1 MLDACSYF
9 PPSPQVP
16 KSPSLPVPNSQLPTQ
31 MNQTKTTSTEIFS
44 MDDFA
49 KALDAEAVSFEKDQ
63 LVRGKIHSYDSDGVY
78 VDINGKSLA
87 FVPAEEVA
95 ADESADLSALLPIG
109 DEQEFLII
117 REQNADG
124 QVTLSKRQLQVR
136 YAWNQVGDIQS
147 NKESIQL
154 KVTGVNKGGVTV
166 NFQGIRGFIPR
177 SQLLE
182 RDHQS
187 LVGTSIPGVII
198 EADREKN
205 KLVFSQRQATRT
217 ANFSQLELG
226 QLVTGIIVGIKP
238 FGAFVEFD
246 GNTGLLY
253 IKQIS
258 QNRVEACEKLFTI
271 GQEIKAMIIDLD
283 EGGGKI
289 SLSTRVLENHPGEM
303 LEKMSE
309 VMESAEARSERAAKK
324 LFGN

>member
-1 MLDACSYF
+1 MN
-9 PPSPQVP
+9 
-16 KSPSLPVPNSQLPTQ
+16 KTQ
-31 MNQTKTTSTEIFS
+31 STATEIFS

-136 YAWNQVGDIQS
+136 YAWNQVDEIQS

-177 SQLLE
+177 SQLVE

-187 LVGTSIPGVII
+187 LVGTSIPGIII
-198 EADREKN
+198 EADKEKN

-217 ANFSQLELG
+217 ANFSQLERG
-226 QLVTGIIVGIKP
+226 QLVTGTIVGIKP
-238 FGAFVEFD
+238 FGAFVEFN
-246 GNTGLLY
+246 GNTGLIY

-258 QNRVEACEKLFTI
+258 ENRVEACEKIFTI

-283 EGGGKI
+283 EGNGKI
-289 SLSTRVLENHPGEM
+289 SLSTRVLENHAGEM

>member
-1 MLDACSYF
+1 M
-9 PPSPQVP
+9 
-16 KSPSLPVPNSQLPTQ
+16 TT
-31 MNQTKTTSTEIFS
+31 TKTTSAEIFS

-49 KALDAEAVSFEKDQ
+49 KALDAEVVSFEKDQ

-78 VDINGKSLA
+78 VDIKGKSLA
-87 FVPAEEVA
+87 FVPAAEVA

-124 QVTLSKRQLQVR
+124 QVTLSKRQLQVK
-136 YAWNQVGDIQS
+136 YAWNQVGEIQS

-154 KVTGVNKGGVTV
+154 RVTGVNKGGVTV

-177 SQLLE
+177 SQLVE

-187 LVGTSIPGVII
+187 LVGTSISAVII
-198 EADREKN
+198 EANQEKD

-217 ANFSQLELG
+217 ANFSQLEQG
-226 QLVTGIIVGIKP
+226 QLVTGIIVGLKP

-246 GNTGLLY
+246 GNTGLIY

-271 GQEIKAMIIDLD
+271 GQEIKAMIIELD
-283 EGGGKI
+283 EGNGKI

-303 LEKMSE
+303 IENMAE
-309 VMESAEARSERAAKK
+309 VMASAESRSERAAKK

>member
-1 MLDACSYF
+1 
-9 PPSPQVP
+9 
-16 KSPSLPVPNSQLPTQ
+16 
-31 MNQTKTTSTEIFS
+31 MNKTTSTSAEIFS

-49 KALDAEAVSFEKDQ
+49 KALDAEVVSFEKDQ

-87 FVPAEEVA
+87 FVPAAEVA

-124 QVTLSKRQLQVR
+124 QVTLSKLQLQMK
-136 YAWNQVGDIQS
+136 YAWNQVDDLQS

-154 KVTGVNKGGVTV
+154 RVTGVNKGGVTV

-177 SQLLE
+177 SQLVE

-187 LVGTSIPGVII
+187 LVGTVIPGIII
-198 EADREKN
+198 EADKDKD

-217 ANFSQLELG
+217 ANFSQLERG
-226 QLVTGIIVGIKP
+226 QLVTGTIVGIKP

-246 GNTGLLY
+246 GSTGLLY
-253 IKQIS
+253 VKQIS

-283 EGGGKI
+283 EGNGKI

-303 LEKMSE
+303 LENMAE

-324 LFGN
+324 LFRN

>member
-1 MLDACSYF
+1 MST
-9 PPSPQVP
+9 S
-16 KSPSLPVPNSQLPTQ
+16 
-31 MNQTKTTSTEIFS
+31 KTSSAEIFS

-49 KALDAEAVSFEKDQ
+49 KALDAEAVSFEKGN

-87 FVPAEEVA
+87 FVPAAEVA

-124 QVTLSKRQLQVR
+124 QVTLSKRQLQVK
-136 YAWNQVGDIQS
+136 YAWTQVGEIQS

-154 KVTGVNKGGVTV
+154 RVTGVNKGGVTV
-166 NFQGIRGFIPR
+166 SFQGIRGFIPR
-177 SQLLE
+177 SQLVE

-187 LVGTSIPGVII
+187 LVGTSISGVII
-198 EADREKN
+198 EANQETN
-205 KLVFSQRQATRT
+205 KLVFSQRQASRS

-226 QLVTGIIVGIKP
+226 QLVTGKVVGIKP
-238 FGAFVEFD
+238 FGVFVEFN
-246 GNTGLLY
+246 GNTGLIY

-258 QNRVEACEKLFTI
+258 HNRVEACEKVFTI
-271 GQEIKAMIIDLD
+271 EQEIKAMIIELD
-283 EGGGKI
+283 EGNGKI

-303 LEKMSE
+303 LENMAE
-309 VMESAEARSERAAKK
+309 VMESAAARSERAAKK

>member
-1 MLDACSYF
+1 MNKT
-9 PPSPQVP
+9 
-16 KSPSLPVPNSQLPTQ
+16 KS
-31 MNQTKTTSTEIFS
+31 TSTEIFS

-49 KALDAEAVSFEKDQ
+49 KALDAEAVNFEKDQ

-95 ADESADLSALLPIG
+95 ADESADLSALLPLG
-109 DEQEFLII
+109 DDQEFLII

-124 QVTLSKRQLQVR
+124 QVTLSKRQLQMK
-136 YAWNQVGDIQS
+136 YAWNQVDDLQS

-166 NFQGIRGFIPR
+166 NFQGIRGFVPR

-187 LVGTSIPGVII
+187 LVGTSIPGIII
-198 EADREKN
+198 EADKEKN
-205 KLVFSQRQATRT
+205 KLVFSQRQAART
-217 ANFSQLELG
+217 ANFSQLERG
-226 QLVTGIIVGIKP
+226 QLVTGTIVGLKP

-246 GNTGLLY
+246 GNTGLIY

-258 QNRVEACEKLFTI
+258 ESRVEDCEKVFTI

-283 EGGGKI
+283 EGNGKI
-289 SLSTRVLENHPGEM
+289 SLSTRVLENHAGEM

-309 VMESAEARSERAAKK
+309 VMESAAARSERAAKK
-324 LFGN
+324 LFGT

>member
-1 MLDACSYF
+1 MNKT
-9 PPSPQVP
+9 
-16 KSPSLPVPNSQLPTQ
+16 KS
-31 MNQTKTTSTEIFS
+31 TSAEIFS

-49 KALDAEAVSFEKDQ
+49 KALDAEAVNFEKDQ

-95 ADESADLSALLPIG
+95 ADESADLSALLPLG
-109 DEQEFLII
+109 DDQEFLII

-124 QVTLSKRQLQVR
+124 QVTLSKRQLQMK
-136 YAWNQVGDIQS
+136 YAWNQVDDLQS

-166 NFQGIRGFIPR
+166 NFQGIRGFVPR

-187 LVGTSIPGVII
+187 LVGTSIPGIII
-198 EADREKN
+198 EADKEKN
-205 KLVFSQRQATRT
+205 KLVFSQRQAART
-217 ANFSQLELG
+217 ANFSQLERG
-226 QLVTGIIVGIKP
+226 QLVTGTIVGLKP

-246 GNTGLLY
+246 GNTGLIY

-258 QNRVEACEKLFTI
+258 ESRVEDCEKVFTI

-283 EGGGKI
+283 EGNGKI
-289 SLSTRVLENHPGEM
+289 SLSTRVLENHAGEM

-309 VMESAEARSERAAKK
+309 VMESAAARSERAAKK
-324 LFGN
+324 LFGT

>member
-1 MLDACSYF
+1 
-9 PPSPQVP
+9 
-16 KSPSLPVPNSQLPTQ
+16 

-49 KALDAEAVSFEKDQ
+49 KALDAEAVNFEKDQ

-198 EADREKN
+198 EADKEKN

-246 GNTGLLY
+246 GNTGLIY

-283 EGGGKI
+283 EGNGKI

-303 LEKMSE
+303 LENMAE
-309 VMESAEARSERAAKK
+309 VMESAAARSERAAKK

>member
-1 MLDACSYF
+1 MN
-9 PPSPQVP
+9 
-16 KSPSLPVPNSQLPTQ
+16 KTQ
-31 MNQTKTTSTEIFS
+31 TSSAEIFS

-49 KALDAEAVSFEKDQ
+49 KALDAEAVNFEKDQ

-198 EADREKN
+198 EADKEKN

-246 GNTGLLY
+246 GNTGLIY

-283 EGGGKI
+283 EGNGKI

-303 LEKMSE
+303 LENMAE
-309 VMESAEARSERAAKK
+309 VMESAAARSERAAKK

>member
-1 MLDACSYF
+1 
-9 PPSPQVP
+9 
-16 KSPSLPVPNSQLPTQ
+16 
-31 MNQTKTTSTEIFS
+31 MNKTTSTSAEIFS

-49 KALDAEAVSFEKDQ
+49 KALDAEVVSFEKDQ

-87 FVPAEEVA
+87 FVPAAEVA

-124 QVTLSKRQLQVR
+124 QVTLSKLQLQMK
-136 YAWNQVGDIQS
+136 YAWNQVDDLQS

-154 KVTGVNKGGVTV
+154 RVTGVNKGGVTV

-177 SQLLE
+177 SQLVE

-187 LVGTSIPGVII
+187 LVGTVIPGIII
-198 EADREKN
+198 EADKDKD

-217 ANFSQLELG
+217 ANFSQLERG
-226 QLVTGIIVGIKP
+226 QLVTGTIVGIKP

-246 GNTGLLY
+246 GSTGLLY
-253 IKQIS
+253 VKQIS

-283 EGGGKI
+283 EGNGKI

-303 LEKMSE
+303 LENMAE
-309 VMESAEARSERAAKK
+309 VMGSAEARSERAAKK
-324 LFGN
+324 LFCN

>member
-1 MLDACSYF
+1 
-9 PPSPQVP
+9 
-16 KSPSLPVPNSQLPTQ
+16 
-31 MNQTKTTSTEIFS
+31 

-49 KALDAEAVSFEKDQ
+49 KALDAEVVSFEKDQ

-87 FVPAEEVA
+87 FVPAAEVA

-124 QVTLSKRQLQVR
+124 QVTLSKLQLQMK
-136 YAWNQVGDIQS
+136 YAWNQVDDLQS

-154 KVTGVNKGGVTV
+154 RVTGVNKGGVTV

-177 SQLLE
+177 SQLVE

-187 LVGTSIPGVII
+187 LVGTVIPGIII
-198 EADREKN
+198 EADKEKD

-217 ANFSQLELG
+217 ANFSQLERG
-226 QLVTGIIVGIKP
+226 QLVTGTIVGIKP

-246 GNTGLLY
+246 GSTGLLY

-283 EGGGKI
+283 EGNGKI

-303 LEKMSE
+303 LENMAE
-309 VMESAEARSERAAKK
+309 VMASAEARSERAAKK

>member
-1 MLDACSYF
+1 MTT
-9 PPSPQVP
+9 P
-16 KSPSLPVPNSQLPTQ
+16 KTPTAE
-31 MNQTKTTSTEIFS
+31 MFS

-49 KALDAEAVSFEKDQ
+49 KALNAEAVSFEKGE

-87 FVPAEEVA
+87 FVPAAEVA

-124 QVTLSKRQLQVR
+124 QVTLSKRQLQVK
-136 YAWNQVGDIQS
+136 YAWNQVSETQA
-147 NKESIQL
+147 NKETIQV

-166 NFQGIRGFIPR
+166 SFQGIRGFIPR
-177 SQLLE
+177 SQLVD
-182 RDHQS
+182 RDHAA
-187 LVGTSIPGVII
+187 LVGTSISAVII
-198 EADREKN
+198 EANQETN
-205 KLVFSQRQATRT
+205 KLVFSQRQAARSV
-217 ANFSQLELG
+217 NFAQLEQG
-226 QLVTGIIVGIKP
+226 QLITGTVVGIKP

-246 GNTGLLY
+246 GNTGLIY

-258 QNRVEACEKLFTI
+258 QNRVEDCEKLFSI
-271 GQEIKAMIIDLD
+271 GQEVKAMIIELD
-283 EGGGKI
+283 EPNGKI

-303 LEKMSE
+303 LENMAE
-309 VMESAEARSERAAKK
+309 VMTKAEERSEKAAKK

>member
-1 MLDACSYF
+1 MN
-9 PPSPQVP
+9 
-16 KSPSLPVPNSQLPTQ
+16 KTQ
-31 MNQTKTTSTEIFS
+31 TSSAEIFS

-49 KALDAEAVSFEKDQ
+49 KALDAEAVNFEKDQ

-198 EADREKN
+198 EADKEKN

-246 GNTGLLY
+246 GSTGLIY

-271 GQEIKAMIIDLD
+271 GQEIRAMIIDLD
-283 EGGGKI
+283 EGNGKI

-303 LEKMSE
+303 LENMAE

>member
-1 MLDACSYF
+1 
-9 PPSPQVP
+9 
-16 KSPSLPVPNSQLPTQ
+16 
-31 MNQTKTTSTEIFS
+31 MNKTTSTSAEIFS

-49 KALDAEAVSFEKDQ
+49 KALDAEVVSFEKDQ

-87 FVPAEEVA
+87 FVPAAEVA

-124 QVTLSKRQLQVR
+124 QVTLSKLQLQMK
-136 YAWNQVGDIQS
+136 YAWNQVDDLQS

-154 KVTGVNKGGVTV
+154 RVTGVNKGGVTV

-177 SQLLE
+177 SQLVE

-187 LVGTSIPGVII
+187 LVGTVIPGIII
-198 EADREKN
+198 EADKDKD

-217 ANFSQLELG
+217 ANFSQLERG
-226 QLVTGIIVGIKP
+226 QLVTGTIVGIKP

-246 GNTGLLY
+246 GSTGLLY
-253 IKQIS
+253 VKQIS

-283 EGGGKI
+283 EGNGKI

-303 LEKMSE
+303 LENMAE

-324 LFGN
+324 LFCN

>member
-1 MLDACSYF
+1 MN
-9 PPSPQVP
+9 
-16 KSPSLPVPNSQLPTQ
+16 KTQ
-31 MNQTKTTSTEIFS
+31 ITAPETFS

-49 KALDAEAVSFEKDQ
+49 KALDAEVVSFEKDQ

-78 VDINGKSLA
+78 VDIQGKSLA

-124 QVTLSKRQLQVR
+124 QVTLSKRQLQVK
-136 YAWNQVGDIQS
+136 YAWNQVGEIQS

-198 EADREKN
+198 EADQEKN

-217 ANFSQLELG
+217 ANFSQLERG

-238 FGAFVEFD
+238 FGAFVEFN
-246 GNTGLLY
+246 GNTGLIY

-258 QNRVEACEKLFTI
+258 ENRVEAPEKIFTI
-271 GQEIKAMIIDLD
+271 GQGIKAMIIDLD
-283 EGGGKI
+283 EGNGKI

>member
-1 MLDACSYF
+1 MN
-9 PPSPQVP
+9 
-16 KSPSLPVPNSQLPTQ
+16 KTQ
-31 MNQTKTTSTEIFS
+31 TTSAEIFS

-49 KALDAEAVSFEKDQ
+49 KALDAEAVNFEKDQ

-95 ADESADLSALLPIG
+95 ADESADLSVLLPIG

-124 QVTLSKRQLQVR
+124 QVTLSKLQLQMK
-136 YAWNQVGDIQS
+136 YAWNQVDDLQS

-166 NFQGIRGFIPR
+166 NFQGIRGFVPR

-187 LVGTSIPGVII
+187 LVGTSIPGIII
-198 EADREKN
+198 EADKEKN
-205 KLVFSQRQATRT
+205 KLVFSQRKAART
-217 ANFSQLELG
+217 ANFSQLERG
-226 QLVTGIIVGIKP
+226 QLVTGTIVGLKA

-246 GNTGLLY
+246 GNTGLIY

-258 QNRVEACEKLFTI
+258 ESRVEDCEKVFAI

-283 EGGGKI
+283 EGNGKI
-289 SLSTRVLENHPGEM
+289 SLSTRVLENHAGEM

-324 LFGN
+324 LFGT

>member
-1 MLDACSYF
+1 
-9 PPSPQVP
+9 
-16 KSPSLPVPNSQLPTQ
+16 
-31 MNQTKTTSTEIFS
+31 MNKTTSTSAEIFS

-49 KALDAEAVSFEKDQ
+49 KALDAEVVSFEKDQ

-87 FVPAEEVA
+87 FVPAAEVA

-124 QVTLSKRQLQVR
+124 QVTLSKLQLQMK
-136 YAWNQVGDIQS
+136 YAWNQVDDLQS

-154 KVTGVNKGGVTV
+154 RVTGVNKGGVTV

-177 SQLLE
+177 SQLVE

-187 LVGTSIPGVII
+187 LVGTVIPGIII
-198 EADREKN
+198 EADKDKD

-217 ANFSQLELG
+217 ANFSQLERG
-226 QLVTGIIVGIKP
+226 QLVTGKIVGIKP

-246 GNTGLLY
+246 GSTGLLY
-253 IKQIS
+253 VKQIS

-283 EGGGKI
+283 EGNGKI

-303 LEKMSE
+303 LENMAE

>member
-1 MLDACSYF
+1 
-9 PPSPQVP
+9 
-16 KSPSLPVPNSQLPTQ
+16 

-49 KALDAEAVSFEKDQ
+49 KALDAEAVNFEKDQ

-198 EADREKN
+198 EADKEKN

-238 FGAFVEFD
+238 FGAFVEFE
-246 GNTGLLY
+246 GNTGLIY

-283 EGGGKI
+283 EGNGKI

-303 LEKMSE
+303 LENMAE
-309 VMESAEARSERAAKK
+309 VMESAAARSERAAKK

>member
-1 MLDACSYF
+1 
-9 PPSPQVP
+9 
-16 KSPSLPVPNSQLPTQ
+16 
-31 MNQTKTTSTEIFS
+31 MNKTTSTSAEIFS

-49 KALDAEAVSFEKDQ
+49 KALDAEVVSFEKDQ

-87 FVPAEEVA
+87 FVPAAEVA

-124 QVTLSKRQLQVR
+124 QVTLSKLQLQMK
-136 YAWNQVGDIQS
+136 YAWNQVDDLQS

-154 KVTGVNKGGVTV
+154 RVTGVNKGGVTV

-177 SQLLE
+177 SQLVE

-187 LVGTSIPGVII
+187 LVGTVIPGIII
-198 EADREKN
+198 EADKDKD

-217 ANFSQLELG
+217 ANFSQLERG
-226 QLVTGIIVGIKP
+226 QLVTGTIVGIKP

-246 GNTGLLY
+246 GSTGLLY

-283 EGGGKI
+283 EGNGKI

-303 LEKMSE
+303 LENMAE
-309 VMESAEARSERAAKK
+309 VMASAEARSERAAKK

>member
-1 MLDACSYF
+1 
-9 PPSPQVP
+9 
-16 KSPSLPVPNSQLPTQ
+16 
-31 MNQTKTTSTEIFS
+31 MNQIKTTSTEIFS

-198 EADREKN
+198 EADKEKN

-246 GNTGLLY
+246 GNTGLIY

-283 EGGGKI
+283 EGNGKI

-303 LEKMSE
+303 LENMAE
-309 VMESAEARSERAAKK
+309 VMASAAARSERAAKK

>member
-1 MLDACSYF
+1 MN
-9 PPSPQVP
+9 
-16 KSPSLPVPNSQLPTQ
+16 KTQ
-31 MNQTKTTSTEIFS
+31 TTSAEIFS

-49 KALDAEAVSFEKDQ
+49 KALDAEVVNFEKDQ

-124 QVTLSKRQLQVR
+124 QVTLSKLQLQMK
-136 YAWNQVGDIQS
+136 YAWNQVDDLQS

-166 NFQGIRGFIPR
+166 NFQGIRGFVPR

-187 LVGTSIPGVII
+187 LVGTSIPGIII
-198 EADREKN
+198 EADKEKN
-205 KLVFSQRQATRT
+205 KLVFSQRQAART
-217 ANFSQLELG
+217 ANFSQLERG
-226 QLVTGIIVGIKP
+226 QLVTGTIVGLKQ

-246 GNTGLLY
+246 GDTGLIY

-258 QNRVEACEKLFTI
+258 ESRVEEI
-271 GQEIKAMIIDLD
+271 GRASCRE
-283 EGGGKI
+283 
-289 SLSTRVLENHPGEM
+289 RVWH
-303 LEKMSE
+303 S
-309 VMESAEARSERAAKK
+309 V
-324 LFGN
+324 

>member
-1 MLDACSYF
+1 MN
-9 PPSPQVP
+9 
-16 KSPSLPVPNSQLPTQ
+16 KTQ
-31 MNQTKTTSTEIFS
+31 TTPAEIFS

-198 EADREKN
+198 EADKEKN

-246 GNTGLLY
+246 GNTGLIY

-283 EGGGKI
+283 EGNGKI

-303 LEKMSE
+303 LENMAE
-309 VMESAEARSERAAKK
+309 VMASAEARSERAAKK

>member
-1 MLDACSYF
+1 MN
-9 PPSPQVP
+9 
-16 KSPSLPVPNSQLPTQ
+16 KTPT
-31 MNQTKTTSTEIFS
+31 TPAEIFS

-49 KALDAEAVSFEKDQ
+49 KALDAEVVSFEKDQ

-117 REQNADG
+117 QEQNADG

-182 RDHQS
+182 RDHES

-198 EADREKN
+198 EADKEKN

-226 QLVTGIIVGIKP
+226 QLVSGIVVGIKP

-246 GNTGLLY
+246 GNTGLIY

-283 EGGGKI
+283 EGNGKI

-303 LEKMSE
+303 LENMAE
-309 VMESAEARSERAAKK
+309 VMASAEARSERAAKK

>member
-1 MLDACSYF
+1 
-9 PPSPQVP
+9 
-16 KSPSLPVPNSQLPTQ
+16 
-31 MNQTKTTSTEIFS
+31 MNQTKTTSAEIFS

-198 EADREKN
+198 EADKEKN

-246 GNTGLLY
+246 GNTGLIY

-258 QNRVEACEKLFTI
+258 QNRVEACEKLFAI

-283 EGGGKI
+283 EGNGKI

-303 LEKMSE
+303 LENMNE

>member
-1 MLDACSYF
+1 MNKT
-9 PPSPQVP
+9 
-16 KSPSLPVPNSQLPTQ
+16 KS
-31 MNQTKTTSTEIFS
+31 TSAEIFS

-49 KALDAEAVSFEKDQ
+49 KALDAEVVSFEKDQ

-87 FVPAEEVA
+87 FVPAAEAA

-124 QVTLSKRQLQVR
+124 QVTLSKRQLQVK
-136 YAWNQVGDIQS
+136 YAWNQVADIQS

-166 NFQGIRGFIPR
+166 SFQGIRGFIPR
-177 SQLLE
+177 SQLVD

-198 EADREKN
+198 EADQEKN

-226 QLVTGIIVGIKP
+226 QLVTGTIVGIKP
-238 FGAFVEFD
+238 FGAFVEFE
-246 GNTGLLY
+246 GNTGLIY

-258 QNRVEACEKLFTI
+258 QNRIEACEKLFTI

-283 EGGGKI
+283 EANGKI

-303 LEKMSE
+303 LENMAQ

>member
-1 MLDACSYF
+1 MRL
-9 PPSPQVP
+9 
-16 KSPSLPVPNSQLPTQ
+16 LPIPNTSNLKPNLMNKTQ
-31 MNQTKTTSTEIFS
+31 TTSAEIFS

-49 KALDAEAVSFEKDQ
+49 KALDAEVVNFEKDQ

-187 LVGTSIPGVII
+187 LVGTSIPGIII
-198 EADREKN
+198 EADKEKN

-226 QLVTGIIVGIKP
+226 QLITGIIVGIKP

-246 GNTGLLY
+246 DNTGLIY

-258 QNRVEACEKLFTI
+258 QNRIEACEKLFTI
-271 GQEIKAMIIDLD
+271 GQAIKAMIIDLD
-283 EGGGKI
+283 EGNGKI

-303 LEKMSE
+303 LENMAE

>member
-1 MLDACSYF
+1 MN
-9 PPSPQVP
+9 
-16 KSPSLPVPNSQLPTQ
+16 KTQ
-31 MNQTKTTSTEIFS
+31 STSAEIFS

-95 ADESADLSALLPIG
+95 ADESADLSVILPIG

-117 REQNADG
+117 REQITDG

-154 KVTGVNKGGVTV
+154 RVTGVNKGGVTV

-182 RDHQS
+182 RDLES

-198 EADREKN
+198 EADKDKN

-226 QLVTGIIVGIKP
+226 QLITGTIVGIKP
-238 FGAFVEFD
+238 FGAFVEFN
-246 GNTGLLY
+246 GNTGLIY

-283 EGGGKI
+283 EGNGKI

-303 LEKMSE
+303 LENMAE